1 MDLHRLATN
10 CKFGDKLGDAL
21 GDRLVCG
28 LKSSLEGAQ
37 KKLLGTKE
45 FTLEKAIE
53 TATSYEAIEKG
64 SKEMQ
69 GNPPTNEVTE
79 VKHQKISHKTCYR
92 CGQGGH
98 TPNIRRFKDLTCHKC
113 GRWDI

>member
-1 MDLHRLATN
+1 MATN

-21 GDRLVCG
+21 RDRLVCG

-45 FTLEKAIE
+45 LTLEKAIE
-53 TATSYEAIEKG
+53 IATSYEAIEKG

-69 GNPPTNEVTE
+69 GNPSVNNEVIE
-79 VKHQKISHKTCYR
+79 IKHRKTSRKTCYR
-92 CGQGGH
+92 
-98 TPNIRRFKDLTCHKC
+98 LWA
-113 GRWDI
+113 GRTHS